1 LSAAARP
8 TTSLSSAGVWAT
20 VNAWLNPL
28 FDALFWP
35 VQWLSPAWQ
44 VAVLAVP
51 AAILALTIYKFFSN
65 QAAIRDAKAKIVAYL
80 FELRLFRDELRVQ
93 VSAQGR
99 VFLNIGRYLAY
110 SLIPMIV
117 MLPPF
122 LLMMIQIE
130 SRFAFRGLAPNEQA
144 LITVTVASDRPVSHV
159 PVSLATDVGMQVVT
173 PALRADP
180 RGEIYWRVRA
190 VTPGAHNLRLRV
202 NSEEAQRLVKADAK
216 TGVMTTAYRASD
228 VRSLLYPRETA
239 LPSEGPIDAVAIDYP
254 RARGEWAGLSSLSW
268 LFFGLVMLYAFALRR
283 VFKVSF

>member
-1 LSAAARP
+1 M
-8 TTSLSSAGVWAT
+8 WAT

-35 VQWLSPAWQ
+35 LQWLSPGWQ

-51 AAILALTIYKFFSN
+51 AAMLALTIYKYCSN
-65 QAAIRDAKAKIVAYL
+65 QAAITEAKAKILAYL

-93 VSAQGR
+93 VGAQGR

-110 SLIPMIV
+110 SLIPMMV
-117 MLPPF
+117 MLAPF
-122 LLMMIQIE
+122 LLIMIQIE
-130 SRFAFRGLAPNEQA
+130 SRFAFRGLAPDEQA
-144 LITVTVASDRPVSHV
+144 LITVTVASDRPVSRL
-159 PVSLATDVGMQVVT
+159 PVSLATDAGMQVVT

-190 VTPGAHNLRLRV
+190 VTPGAHNLLLRV
-202 NSEEAQRLVKADAK
+202 DSKEAQRLVRTDAAE
-216 TGVMTTAYRASD
+216 GVMTTAYRAND
-228 VRSLLYPRETA
+228 VRTLLYPRETA
-239 LPSEGPIDAVAIDYP
+239 LPSDGPIGAVVIDYP